1 MINKDYRRIIILS
14 TGIILLCSILLGIS
28 SGIFASL
35 LFLFAGALVLLVF
48 AYYTR
53 KRYRKIEQLNQYLS
67 GVLSGD
73 YDLQIGENEEGELSI
88 LQNNICKATIM
99 LREKNE
105 LLEKE
110 KKYLADMLANISHQ
124 MKTPLTSAMMMNELL
139 AAEGSEE
146 KRREFIEIE
155 EKQLERMNWL
165 IQTLLKLS
173 KLDAGTVELSMAE
186 VPVSRIVEGS
196 LSPFLIQ
203 MDIKEV
209 SLVQKINDMKLTVDE
224 NWTVEALRNIIK
236 NCIEHMEPGG
246 QLSIESG
253 ENNLYKSILI
263 CDTGCG
269 IREED
274 LPHIFERF
282 YRGKEPAGDNV
293 GIGLSLSKAIIEKQ
307 KGNILVTSELNKG
320 SSFEIRFYKA
330 II

>member
-53 KRYRKIEQLNQYLS
+53 KRYRKIERLNQYLS

-173 KLDAGTVELSMAE
+173 KLDAGTVELSAE
-186 VPVSRIVEGS
+186 EVSVSKIVEES

-203 MDIKEV
+203 MDVQEI
-209 SLVQKINDMKLTVDE
+209 SLVRKLNDMTLTVDE

-307 KGNILVTSELNKG
+307 KGRILVTSEVNKG

-330 II
+330 VI